1 MKKEEHERQQRID
14 RLEERLHLHLAV
26 TKCVLFSIP
35 FIAVIVYAV
44 WYFRDFFNTYGLAI
58 VLTVLSI
65 AAFVAL
71 WGLALLFACNEWSI
85 ES

>member
-26 TKCVLFSIP
+26 TKGVLFSIP
-35 FIAVIVYAV
+35 FIAVIVFTI
-44 WYFRDFFNTYGLAI
+44 WYFRDFLNTCGMAI

-65 AAFVAL
+65 AVFVAL
-71 WGLALLFACNEWSI
+71 WVLVLSFALWVMN
-85 ES
+85 